1 MNIMKSAVLYIVP
14 TPIGNLRD
22 ITLRSLDVLNGV
34 ELIVCE
40 DTRHTI
46 RLLNH
51 FNIKKP
57 LISCEKFS
65 EVRKTREILDMLEKG
80 RSVALVSDAG
90 TPSIS
95 DPGAILVGQVRQ
107 VGIRVEALPGACAAI
122 TALSGSGMQGGF
134 RFIGFFPRKN
144 ALARIEIARM
154 VVSEEI
160 TIFYESPRRIVK
172 TLDAMAGPMDMREVC
187 VARELSKIHEEYIQG
202 TIEDVV
208 FTLNGMEKIGELT
221 VLVKGG
227 SHEEGELDEKE
238 VLVRANCLLS
248 SGYSK
253 KDVLSTLFSET
264 GMKRNDLYRLL
275 LDL

>member
-1 MNIMKSAVLYIVP
+1 MEPAILYIVP

-22 ITLRSLDVLNGV
+22 ITLRSLDVLNEV

-57 LISCEKFS
+57 LIACEKFS
-65 EVRKTREILDMLEKG
+65 EVRKTRELLAMLEKG
-80 RSVALVSDAG
+80 RSMALVSDAG
-90 TPSIS
+90 TPLIS
-95 DPGAILVGQVRQ
+95 DPGAILVNQARQ
-107 VGIRVEALPGACAAI
+107 AGIRVEALPGACAAI
-122 TALSGSGMQGGF
+122 TAFSGSGMQGGF

-172 TLDAMAGPMDMREVC
+172 TLDMMVCPLGTREIC
-187 VARELSKIHEEYIQG
+187 VARELSKIHEEYISG
-202 TIEDVV
+202 PIEDVV
-208 FTLNGMEKIGELT
+208 LALKGMEKIGELT
-221 VLVKGG
+221 VLVKGR
-227 SHEEGELDEKE
+227 SHEGELDKKE
-238 VLVRANCLLS
+238 VLARAGCLLS

-253 KDVLSTLFSET
+253 KDALSTLSSET